1 MRIPIFLGLF
11 IIFIVVIKIK
21 MNKAE
26 NIDKNI
32 SKEFWKKEEKS
43 MFARKKSLESLDY
56 IYIDSNSLPSLSKE
70 QCDDDI
76 FIVQEKVLELIQHK
90 IVNLN
95 GQTNT
100 DLRLQYG
107 TANLDKLILYEDRY
121 NILIKRLYKWAKLLY
136 EKDKINESIAIL
148 ELGVSIKTDISEHY
162 ILLAKLYKLKNDTNS
177 FHTLYTKVQNMDFI
191 LKNKVVSTMDSL

>member
-26 NIDKNI
+26 KIDKNI

-56 IYIDSNSLPSLSKE
+56 IYIDSNSLPLLSKE
-70 QCDDDI
+70 QCGNDI
-76 FIVQEKVLELIQHK
+76 FIVQQKVLELIQHK

-100 DLRLQYG
+100 ALRLQYG

-136 EKDKINESIAIL
+136 EKDKNNESIAIL

-162 ILLAKLYKLKNDTNS
+162 ILLAKLYKQKNNTNS
-177 FHTLYTKVQNMDFI
+177 FDTLYTKVQNMDFI
-191 LKNKVVSTMDSL
+191 LKNKVLSTMDSL